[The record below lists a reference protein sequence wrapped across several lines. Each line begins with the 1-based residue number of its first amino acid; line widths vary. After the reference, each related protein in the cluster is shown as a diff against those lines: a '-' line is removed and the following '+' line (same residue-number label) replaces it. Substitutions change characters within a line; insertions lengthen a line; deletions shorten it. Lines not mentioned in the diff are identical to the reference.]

1 MFRVIL
7 NNYPVCRASFNLPSL
22 RSIVVLVRHTNKPRQ
37 ARAVKLPWGDWD
49 GTNSYFSH
57 DLNLSLS
64 ARFCS
69 FTRFCSFLPF
79 HGFVA
84 QQHVWQNR
92 HAMQAMIFLKILK
105 RSGIRV
111 SPLFPIFLWR
121 SKKTIQAG
129 KNKVS
134 WNKFI
139 QSKCKHYRSICF
151 KDEGVDQLRLNN

>member
-22 RSIVVLVRHTNKPRQ
+22 RSIAVLIRHTNKPRQ

-64 ARFCS
+64 A
-69 FTRFCSFLPF
+69 RFCSFLPF

>member
-1 MFRVIL
+1 MELFPKPTIFLLVTIYLPTLYMNSGTYIIFRVIL

-22 RSIVVLVRHTNKPRQ
+22 RSIAVLVKHTNKPRQ

-92 HAMQAMIFLKILK
+92 HAMQAMIFIKKLK
-105 RSGIRV
+105 RGLLEF
-111 SPLFPIFLWR
+111 PLSSQFFYGDRRRL
-121 SKKTIQAG
+121 SKHGRIK
-129 KNKVS
+129 
-134 WNKFI
+134 
-139 QSKCKHYRSICF
+139 
-151 KDEGVDQLRLNN
+151 